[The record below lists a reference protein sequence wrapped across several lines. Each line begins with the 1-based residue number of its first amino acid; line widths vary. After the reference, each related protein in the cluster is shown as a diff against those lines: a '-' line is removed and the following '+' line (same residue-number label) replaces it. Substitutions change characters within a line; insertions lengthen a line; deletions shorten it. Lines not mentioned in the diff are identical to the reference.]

1 MSSARPERDEALELA
16 LRTDRAYTGLRGFQP
31 DRKLFRYIPQD
42 LARSERIVPLVL
54 VGDTLKVASADPDP
68 DISVVTRRFPYL
80 TVDIVLAS
88 RAEIDAVLENLHS
101 KGG

>member
-1 MSSARPERDEALELA
+1 MSPPHSERDEALELA
-16 LRTDRAYTGLRGFQP
+16 LRTGLSYTGLRGFEP
-31 DRKLFRYIPQD
+31 DPKLFRYVPQD
-42 LARSERIVPLVL
+42 LARSQRIVPLVL

-88 RAEIDAVLENLHS
+88 RAEIDAVLENLHP